1 MLGMGHAVRNLLR
14 RASLLVVASA
24 GTLLSCGG
32 GGGGGGTPTPTPT
45 PTPLPPLTGA
55 FEYEGIDHVSWW
67 FNQYQGQEGTDS
79 RQALTATGANWAGI
93 LVTWYVADRSATTI
107 AADAQSTP
115 STEALTEAIR
125 DLRGRGLKVMLKPHV
140 DSKDGTWRGDVL
152 PTDTNAW
159 FASYTGFIVGMARL
173 AEQEHVEM
181 LCVGTELKT
190 LSGAAYQAKWTEIIA
205 QVRSVYGGKLTYA
218 ANASTLP
225 DEYATVSFWSLLDYA
240 GLDAYVAL
248 TTKTDPTR
256 AELVAG
262 WSGALTTFR
271 NWASGHGKPV
281 IFTEIG
287 YRSMNGANIRPWE
300 FGGSGT
306 YDPTEQTDC
315 YYAMFSVFLPERSW
329 MKGAFWWSW
338 DVPVPPASDLGY
350 TPRGKPAGDFLRE
363 RYTAS

>member
-1 MLGMGHAVRNLLR
+1 MK
-14 RASLLVVASA
+14 ASNCTARLH
-24 GTLLSCGG
+24 LLSVSVVVLAAMSLSACGGSGG
-32 GGGGGGTPTPTPT
+32 GGTPTPT

-55 FEYEGIDHVSWW
+55 FDYEGIDYVSWW
-67 FNQYQGQEGTDS
+67 FNQYQGQEGTGS
-79 RQALTATGANWAGI
+79 RQALAATSANWAGL
-93 LVTWYVADRSATTI
+93 LVTWYMVDRNSTTI
-107 AADAQSTP
+107 AADAEKSPTI
-115 STEALTEAIR
+115 EALTEAIR

-140 DSKDGTWRGDVL
+140 DSNDNTWRGDFL
-152 PTDTNAW
+152 PPDTNAW
-159 FASYTGFIVGMARL
+159 FASYTDYIMTMARL

-181 LCVGTELKT
+181 LCVGTELKM
-190 LSGAAYQAKWTEIIA
+190 LSGTAFQSKWAAIIA

-225 DEYATVSFWSLLDYA
+225 DEYASVSFWSLLDYA

-248 TTKTDPTR
+248 TSKTDPTR
-256 AELVAG
+256 AELVAA
-262 WSGALTTFR
+262 WSPALTAFR

-287 YRSMNGANIRPWE
+287 YKSVDGANRAPWNYSLA
-300 FGGSGT
+300 GA

-338 DVPVPPASDLGY
+338 DVPAPPANDTGY
-350 TPRGKPAGDFLRE
+350 TPRNKPAGDFLRE